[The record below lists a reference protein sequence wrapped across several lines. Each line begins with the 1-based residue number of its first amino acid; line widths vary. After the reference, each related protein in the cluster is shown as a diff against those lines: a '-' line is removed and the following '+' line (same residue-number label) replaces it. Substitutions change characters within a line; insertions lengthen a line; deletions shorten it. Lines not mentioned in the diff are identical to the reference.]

1 MYEERGAEKVL
12 GNMGVR
18 IINNKR
24 VKGELIMNFWEK
36 ITGSDMTKEFKTFE
50 SRAKKLPA
58 DYQAAWNE
66 INANLWPHSDFT
78 GRNLM
83 PILDGVLGLLEESA
97 AEGQNV
103 QEVLGNDIKGFCSA
117 LAGEEGAKSFRDKW
131 REQLNN
137 NIAKKLGK

>member
-1 MYEERGAEKVL
+1 MYVERGAEKVL

-58 DYQAAWNE
+58 DYRAAWNE